1 MSSVHQRDKP
11 FNCDGTTIIEER
23 WEIHIIIWRGN
34 IAIINASGKVNI
46 SRIGVRGQLVGVGWV
61 SHVSLGDV
69 PHNNHITHQT
79 IPP

>member
-1 MSSVHQRDKP
+1 MSSAHQLDKP

-23 WEIHIIIWRGN
+23 WEIHIIIWRGK

-46 SRIGVRGQLVGVGWV
+46 IRIGGAQLVEMGWV

-69 PHNNHITHQT
+69 PHNNHSTHQT

>member
-46 SRIGVRGQLVGVGWV
+46 IRIGARTIRDAFKNVLAEFVR
-61 SHVSLGDV
+61 
-69 PHNNHITHQT
+69 
-79 IPP
+79 